1 MWIQKFSIEQP
12 VLVNLTSALV
22 LIAGI
27 AAAINLPKEEWSAV
41 EINTVKIET
50 VYRGASPEE
59 IEQLITRELEEEL
72 ADLDDVESLA
82 SFSSEGMSVI
92 NVNFTQ
98 ETSDIVRKIQ
108 EVQNEVNKAT
118 DLPQDAETP
127 EINRVSPPFRLISV
141 ALVGD
146 NLERVLT
153 AIADDLAYELKKI

>member
-1 MWIQKFSIEQP
+1 MWIPKFSIEQP
-12 VLVNLTSALV
+12 VLVNLISALV

-27 AAAINLPKEEWSAV
+27 ASFINIPKEEWSAV

-72 ADLDDVESLA
+72 IDLDDVESLA

-98 ETSDIVRKIQ
+98 ETSDMVRKLQ
-108 EVQNEVNKAT
+108 EVQNEVNKVT
-118 DLPQDAETP
+118 DLPEDAETP
-127 EINRVSPPFRLISV
+127 EIKLVSPPVPPDHRGAGRRQHGARAHAHRRRSRL
-141 ALVGD
+141 
-146 NLERVLT
+146 
-153 AIADDLAYELKKI
+153 